1 MLPWV
6 SLILEAKKSRW
17 LAEADPLASEHLVAQ
32 SEALL
37 KRTAGRK
44 RKVSSRLLKVPITT
58 CPFERAMYEEISD
71 ERRASNKEEYRRR
84 M

>member
-1 MLPWV
+1 MH
-6 SLILEAKKSRW
+6 SGENR
-17 LAEADPLASEHLVAQ
+17 E
-32 SEALL
+32 
-37 KRTAGRK
+37 R
-44 RKVSSRLLKVPITT
+44 VSSRLLKVLITT